1 MKLSESISK
10 PARYTGGEYGAPD
23 TSKPFDTSVCLC
35 FPDVYEVGMSN
46 LGTRILYF
54 LMNGLDGVVCER
66 CYAPWTDYADFLR
79 DEGSPLV
86 SLENKKPF
94 KDFDFVGFSLQYELS
109 YSNMLLMLD
118 LAGFPL
124 LAKDRG
130 DEFPIVIAG
139 GPCTV
144 NPEPVAAFVDI
155 FMLGEGETPWPQ
167 LLELYKL
174 NRGMKKRDFL
184 RLAADTLDCLYLP
197 ERVNVRTENGRT
209 VEVRYEKKVKKHKEK
224 NLDESFFPKTALV
237 PNLEI
242 VHDRAVAELFRGCAN
257 GCRFCQGGLYL
268 PPGQGAFS
276 GYGCRYLPFFAF
288 EHGLRRAF
296 AQQSF
301 DG

>member
-130 DEFPIVIAG
+130 DEFPIVPARSIRSPWRRLSIFLCWARG
-139 GPCTV
+139 KRLGRSCSNCTSS
-144 NPEPVAAFVDI
+144 
-155 FMLGEGETPWPQ
+155 
-167 LLELYKL
+167 
-174 NRGMKKRDFL
+174 
-184 RLAADTLDCLYLP
+184 
-197 ERVNVRTENGRT
+197 TE
-209 VEVRYEKKVKKHKEK
+209 
-224 NLDESFFPKTALV
+224 A
-237 PNLEI
+237 
-242 VHDRAVAELFRGCAN
+242 
-257 GCRFCQGGLYL
+257 
-268 PPGQGAFS
+268 
-276 GYGCRYLPFFAF
+276 
-288 EHGLRRAF
+288 
-296 AQQSF
+296 
-301 DG
+301 

>member
-1 MKLSESISK
+1 
-10 PARYTGGEYGAPD
+10 
-23 TSKPFDTSVCLC
+23 
-35 FPDVYEVGMSN
+35 
-46 LGTRILYF
+46 
-54 LMNGLDGVVCER
+54 MNGLDGVVCER

-197 ERVNVRTENGRT
+197 ERVNVR
-209 VEVRYEKKVKKHKEK
+209 VEK
-224 NLDESFFPKTALV
+224 
-237 PNLEI
+237 
-242 VHDRAVAELFRGCAN
+242 
-257 GCRFCQGGLYL
+257 
-268 PPGQGAFS
+268 GQN
-276 GYGCRYLPFFAF
+276 R
-288 EHGLRRAF
+288 
-296 AQQSF
+296 
-301 DG
+301 